1 MRALGAQRP
10 FDPGDPMTEGIR
22 HNCGFCVAH
31 TLHDAHRFIR
41 SLQHRGREA
50 AGIAAVGD
58 GRIDVIKWAGAV
70 ERFDITDLHKIFPSP
85 NYHTYMAHVRYATR
99 GRKDRILEDAHPH
112 VVGGRPEHRGNH
124 ILLWDC
130 EMAAVHNG
138 QVDREYYREVPLDL
152 LKTTCDTE
160 ALLHVYRMHGEYNF
174 LRRIP
179 GAYTLAIADKRQRDV
194 VVLRD
199 RTGIKPGVLSW
210 KDGKYGVASEDI
222 AFRKNGGDYVEDL
235 EPGTIYYITPE
246 GDYTKKMLEEAQPAH
261 CFFEWNYIADV
272 DSILNAVSV
281 RRIRESLGEILAE
294 EFRPGDVELVTFLPR
309 CPEVAARAYA
319 KKARLQFRP
328 VFYKMR
334 GERSFQ
340 GTTASDRRQSIDENL
355 HLLPG
360 MQEALKGKTV
370 VLIDDSIVRGNNSK
384 RARDLLYR
392 EAGVKKA
399 YLVSYTPPIGVIGKD
414 GIPRGCLF
422 GVDMPPEPAPGEEF
436 IARGRSEEE
445 ISRQMGIAVVYISVE
460 GMLRAFAQAGLPERQ
475 LCTYCIGG
483 RHPLAT
489 CDSYIAPRAATAQ
502 LDLLAGNR

>member
-1 MRALGAQRP
+1 MEHQV
-10 FDPGDPMTEGIR
+10 R
-22 HNCGFCVAH
+22 HNCGFSVAH

-58 GRIDVIKWAGAV
+58 NRIDVIKWAGGV
-70 ERFDITDLHKIFPSP
+70 ERFDITDLHKILPSP

-112 VVGGRPEHRGNH
+112 VVGGRPEHRDNH
-124 ILLWDC
+124 IMIWDC
-130 EMAAVHNG
+130 DMAAVHNG
-138 QVDREYYREVPLDL
+138 QVDPEYYKEVPLDQ

-179 GAYTLAIADKRQRDV
+179 GAYTMAIADKRKRDV
-194 VVLRD
+194 MVLRD

-222 AFRKNGGDYVEDL
+222 AYRKNGGDYVEDL
-235 EPGTIYYITPE
+235 EPGSIYHLTAE
-246 GDYTKKMLEEAQPAH
+246 GNYTKETLFEPRLAH

-281 RRIRESLGEILAE
+281 RRIREALGEVLAG
-294 EFRPGDVELVTFLPR
+294 EFRPADADLVTYLPR

-319 KKARLQFRP
+319 NKARLPFEP

-340 GTTASDRRQSIDENL
+340 GTTASDRKQSIGENL

-360 MQEALKGKTV
+360 AERSLEGKTV
-370 VLIDDSIVRGNNSK
+370 VMLDDSIIRGNNSR
-384 RARDLLYR
+384 RARDLLYK
-392 EAGVKKA
+392 EAKVKKA
-399 YLVSYTPPIGVIGKD
+399 YLVSYTPPIGIVGKD
-414 GIPRGCLF
+414 GVPRGCHF
-422 GVDMPPEPAPGEEF
+422 GVDMPPDSPVGEEF
-436 IARGRSEEE
+436 IARGRNEEE
-445 ISRQMGIAVVYISVE
+445 IGRQLGMPVAYISVE
-460 GMLRAFAQAGLPERQ
+460 GMLAAYERSGMPEKN

-483 RHPLAT
+483 RHPFVGCDGYIMPKVAT
-489 CDSYIAPRAATAQ
+489 VQ
-502 LDLLAGNR
+502 LSLLGRDQ